1 MIRVNFLEQQNSII
15 AYIKEHYKDFT
26 GSLAEPNEY
35 ITDFLDLDKYKS
47 NFTMFFNFGGYTF
60 DWKTNESELQE
71 TELFI
76 YLVLRNA
83 PSKTLRDNMLEYTTA
98 FYQMFDEGDQCFKG
112 VIDYGKITEI
122 NFYEWAEANKGIK
135 ISEILLTLRNEI

>member
-1 MIRVNFLEQQNSII
+1 MTRANFREQQDAII
-15 AYIKEHYKDFT
+15 AYVKERYKDFA
-26 GSLAEPNEY
+26 GSLPEPNEY
-35 ITDFLDLDKYKS
+35 TADFLDLDKHKS
-47 NFTMFFNFGGYTF
+47 NFTMFFNFGGYAF

-83 PSKTLRDNMLEYTTA
+83 PSKILRDAMLDYATA
-98 FYQMFDEGDQCFKG
+98 FYQMFDESGQCFDG
-112 VIDYGKITEI
+112 VVDYGKIAEI

-135 ISEILLTLRNEI
+135 ICEILLTLRNEI